1 MNYLDIAI
9 SVPLLYGLIK
19 GFSNGLIKEIT
30 GLLSLVL
37 GVYVA
42 VNFSILLEPH
52 LSGIFNNYE
61 QFKPIIAFAI
71 LFVATI
77 FIIKLIG
84 ILANNLTKALA
95 LGFISKIVG
104 SIFGGLKV
112 ALILSFLLTIESRF
126 ELIPEK
132 TKESAQ
138 LYTPTKNVIE
148 IITPHFKEHQNIFE
162 KIQDKAKETSDK
174 IKENFRTE

>member
-9 SVPLLYGLIK
+9 AVPLLYGLIK

-42 VNFSILLEPH
+42 VNFSILLEPR
-52 LSGIFNNYE
+52 LSGVFNNYE

-84 ILANNLTKALA
+84 ILANKLAKALA
-95 LGFISKIVG
+95 LGFISRIVG
-104 SIFGGLKV
+104 GIFGGLKV

-126 ELIPEK
+126 ELVPEK

-148 IITPHFKEHQNIFE
+148 IITPYFKEHQNIFE

-174 IKENFRTE
+174 IKENYTRE